1 MPLVANKI
9 AKQHQKSTAETTE
22 ATSTG
27 QEKVVDETSVP
38 NIVQT
43 ASGSKDHTTL
53 VTAVKAADLV
63 RSLSN
68 AGPFT
73 VFAPTNAA
81 FDKFPAG
88 TVEGLLK
95 PEKKGD
101 LENIL
106 GYHTYV
112 GTLKT
117 EYMQDG
123 QEFDMVFG
131 GKVKITKKEDKTFVN
146 GSEIVASIPTCNGII
161 HVIGDVFSK
170 IKLLIHSYSIIR
182 KKRVLTNSRFFYL
195 ALVIELAQCFMH
207 HCSSNI
213 CGSLFDFVRFCSF
226 KQFINCLHQTRFIP
240 MLKMIVLPHFFY
252 VILREPPLDFR
263 S

>member
-1 MPLVANKI
+1 MRKPIHFLLISCFVAFFGC
-9 AKQHQKSTAETTE
+9 KQNSEATTETTTETTE

-27 QEKVVDETSVP
+27 QEGVVDENSAP
-38 NIVQT
+38 NIVQV

-53 VTAVKAADLV
+53 VAAVKAADLV
-63 RSLSN
+63 RALSN

-81 FDKFPAG
+81 FDKLPAG

-117 EYMQDG
+117 EYMNDG

-131 GKVKITKKEDKTFVN
+131 GKVKITKKGDKTYVN
-146 GSEIVASIPTCNGII
+146 GSEIVASIPTSNGII
-161 HVIGDVFSK
+161 HVIGDV
-170 IKLLIHSYSIIR
+170 LLP
-182 KKRVLTNSRFFYL
+182 K
-195 ALVIELAQCFMH
+195 
-207 HCSSNI
+207 
-213 CGSLFDFVRFCSF
+213 
-226 KQFINCLHQTRFIP
+226 
-240 MLKMIVLPHFFY
+240 
-252 VILREPPLDFR
+252 
-263 S
+263 